1 MKILEKIMVRKPKA
15 TPRGYR
21 TATPY
26 LIIKDAASA
35 IEFYKQIFGAKVL
48 LCLAEPNGK
57 VGHAEIRIGDSRM
70 MLADEYPQTGY
81 RSPQSLGGSPVS
93 ILLYVDNCDATFE
106 RAIAKGAKALNPMS
120 DQLYGDRAGTLQDPF
135 GHVWTIAT
143 HKRELTAEEILKR
156 ASTASA

>member
-1 MKILEKIMVRKPKA
+1 MVRKPKA

-106 RAIAKGAKALNPMS
+106 RAIAKGAKALIP
-120 DQLYGDRAGTLQDPF
+120 
-135 GHVWTIAT
+135 
-143 HKRELTAEEILKR
+143 
-156 ASTASA
+156 